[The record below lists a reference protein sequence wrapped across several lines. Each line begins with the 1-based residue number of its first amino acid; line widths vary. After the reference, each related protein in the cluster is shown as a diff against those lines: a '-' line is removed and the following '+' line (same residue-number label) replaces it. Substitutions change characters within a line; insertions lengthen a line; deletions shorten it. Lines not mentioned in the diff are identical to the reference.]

1 MRVNLAYEAVE
12 GYDTPTLVLPKDSV
26 IKAGEYYVRMAVLV
40 ERPAVY
46 NKEYQVK
53 ITFDYA
59 NSDVVAGSEERQSII
74 LKASDKYEI
83 SQENM
88 GVGNEEEWNNTFASY
103 IWYLRPGESTILS
116 CLSLKNVPLKSLYI
130 PLMDLG

>member
-1 MRVNLAYEAVE
+1 MIHRYWSC
-12 GYDTPTLVLPKDSV
+12 PKDSV

-59 NSDVVAGSEERQSII
+59 NSDVVAGSKERQSII

-83 SQENM
+83 TQQNM
-88 GVGNEEEWNNTFASY
+88 GVGSEEEWNSTFGPY
-103 IWYLRPGESTILS
+103 IGVYGPVKVRFILS
-116 CLSLKNVPLKSLYI
+116 VLRVVLPKSLYI
-130 PLMDLG
+130 PLMGLE